1 MHMARSKIT
10 EQLLFCYFNRKSM
23 EISIDMSG
31 SNMTKQ
37 ILTLLNM
44 FFTRMLVSTEMFSL
58 LCLTKIIEYQYVT
71 LYQLSN
77 YRHVQKLPSHTC
89 WY

>member
-10 EQLLFCYFNRKSM
+10 EQLLFCHFNRKSM

-44 FFTRMLVSTEMFSL
+44 FITRMLVSTEMFSL

-71 LYQLSN
+71 FYQLSN